1 MFQHTTQEI
10 VDKVQAVFDAED
22 AEHYFLGWESKGCIE
37 VEVNEPELVKITICC
52 MYEAPSPTL
61 RVLTQLAEF
70 FGTMNIN
77 DDDRFDFAGCDTCDY
92 GSSYGYTLTV
102 RPEIEVS

>member
-1 MFQHTTQEI
+1 MLKRTTQEI
-10 VDKVQAVFDAED
+10 VDKVQAVFDAKHAED
-22 AEHYFLGWESKGCIE
+22 YIMGWEGKGCIE
-37 VEVNEPELVKITICC
+37 VEVNEPELVKITISC

-61 RVLTQLAEF
+61 EVLMQLAEF

-77 DDDRFDFAGCDTCDY
+77 DDDRFAFKGCETCDY

-102 RPEIEVS
+102 RPEKS